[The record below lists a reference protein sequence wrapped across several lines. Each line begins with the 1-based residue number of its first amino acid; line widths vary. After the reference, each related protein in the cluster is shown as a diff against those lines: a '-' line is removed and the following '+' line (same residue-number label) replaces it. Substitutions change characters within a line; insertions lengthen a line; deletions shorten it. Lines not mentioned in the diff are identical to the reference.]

1 MTTRSTRSPSNA
13 SVMAQIVNL
22 PQLGMPELKALW
34 QQLFTSEAPTHN
46 RRFLERRIAYQLQLL
61 EYSKTNQPLVTR
73 NQQRIEQLIALEQQ
87 PSPKRAASHAL
98 LPGTL
103 LSRHY
108 QGIDHQVIVQA
119 GGQFIYQGR
128 PYSNLSQLAREIT
141 GTRWSGPLFFGLK
154 ERPKVSTAT
163 KQRGGL

>member
-1 MTTRSTRSPSNA
+1 MKIRRSSPSSGA

-34 QQLFTSEAPTHN
+34 QQLFSSEAPTHN

-87 PSPKRAASHAL
+87 PSPKRAASRAL

-108 QGIDHQVIVQA
+108 QGVDHQVVVQDA
-119 GGQFIYQGR
+119 GRFIYQGR

-154 ERPKVSTAT
+154 ARPKGSTAT
-163 KQRGGL
+163 KQRGGR